1 MIGIR
6 DMHAINLRAVDL
18 NLLPVF
24 EAAYEERSL
33 SRAAGRLAMT
43 QPAVSHALARL
54 RATFR
59 DELFVR
65 HSRGVTPTAAAD
77 ALYERLGEALGLVRA
92 AVDESRG
99 FDPRTSTRHF
109 VVAIPHPLGPMLAL
123 KILGRV
129 KRAAPGIT
137 VAFSTRSRPVDLE
150 SRLREGRFDLSVD
163 WLPPAR
169 EGLAEEALAADE
181 LVVVAR
187 RGHPAVR
194 ARATFEALAAR
205 WEFVVLR
212 PRLPLDEQPPET
224 AVAWERLRPRIALQ
238 VSHFLEVLPVVS
250 QSDLLGLV
258 PMTLAKAASRV
269 IDIQRVPAKTPV
281 AALTLRMIWRASRG
295 PDAAHRF
302 LREQVR
308 AAMKDVL
315 AR

>member
-1 MIGIR
+1 
-6 DMHAINLRAVDL
+6 MHTINLRALDL

-33 SRAAGRLAMT
+33 SKAAVRLAMT

-54 RATFR
+54 RAALR

-65 HSRGVTPTAAAD
+65 HSRGVTPTPVAD
-77 ALYERLGEALGLVRA
+77 ALYARIGEALGLVRA
-92 AVDESRG
+92 AMDESRG

-123 KILGRV
+123 AIL
-129 KRAAPGIT
+129 KRLERQAPGVT

-150 SRLREGRFDLSVD
+150 SRLWEGRFDLAVD
-163 WLPPAR
+163 WLPAAR
-169 EGLAEEALAADE
+169 EGLSEEAIAEDE
-181 LVVVAR
+181 LAVVAR

-194 ARATFEALAAR
+194 ARATFKALSER
-205 WEFVVLR
+205 WRFVSLR
-212 PRLPLDEQPPET
+212 PRQAQEEQPPEI
-224 AVAWERLRPRIALQ
+224 AREWARLKPRVALQ
-238 VSHFLEVLPVVS
+238 VSEFLEVLAVAS

-258 PMTLAKAASRV
+258 PATLAKGAARV
-269 IDIQRVPAKTPV
+269 IAIQRVPLASPMAKFTV
-281 AALTLRMIWRASRG
+281 RMAWRPARG
-295 PDAAHRF
+295 PDAAHQF

-308 AAMKDVL
+308 AAMKETL